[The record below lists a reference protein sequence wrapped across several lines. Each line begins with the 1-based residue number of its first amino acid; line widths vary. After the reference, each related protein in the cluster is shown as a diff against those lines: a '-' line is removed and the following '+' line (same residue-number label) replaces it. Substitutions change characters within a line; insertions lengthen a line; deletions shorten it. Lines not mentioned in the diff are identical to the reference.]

1 MIIVLLLPNA
11 RPRKSFYVNFCLVKK
26 FLKKFQTKVF
36 ASKSPCK
43 SSKLSILQVKGI
55 VNVPIKFE
63 GNSFIFLEVIA
74 EFKKIRKVL
83 LRDIFVD
90 VQPQIHNLL
99 NLCRY
104 CVNRSTVVKQIKQ
117 NRLLL
122 CYSVP
127 QDVFYRI
134 EVMQRSIPRR
144 SAPDLL

>member
-1 MIIVLLLPNA
+1 M
-11 RPRKSFYVNFCLVKK
+11 NFCLVKK
-26 FLKKFQTKVF
+26 FLKKFQTKVL

-43 SSKLSILQVKGI
+43 STKLSIWQVKGI

-83 LRDIFVD
+83 FRDIFVD
-90 VQPQIHNLL
+90 FQPQIHNLL

-104 CVNRSTVVKQIKQ
+104 CVNRSTVVKQ

-134 EVMQRSIPRR
+134 EVMQRNIPRR
-144 SAPDLL
+144 SAPD